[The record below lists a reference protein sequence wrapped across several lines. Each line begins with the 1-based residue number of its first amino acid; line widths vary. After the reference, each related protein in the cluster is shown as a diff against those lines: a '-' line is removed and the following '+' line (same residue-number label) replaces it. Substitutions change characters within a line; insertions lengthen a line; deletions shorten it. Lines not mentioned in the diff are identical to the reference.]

1 MIIVIGRVMNFP
13 PIAWLWLTFAII
25 GEIIGTTSLKAS
37 KEFTVL
43 TPTIFIMIGYGIAFY
58 FMILTMRHLPVAITY
73 AFWSALGIVFIT
85 IVSALR
91 FDEKPD
97 LPAMIGIAL
106 IVVGVVLIT
115 FFSKMKAS

>member
-1 MIIVIGRVMNFP
+1 MNIN
-13 PIAWLWLTFAII
+13 PIAWLWLTLAII

-43 TPTIFIMIGYGIAFY
+43 APTLFIVLGYGISFY
-58 FMILTMRHLPVAITY
+58 FMILTMRHLPVSLTY

-85 IVSALR
+85 IVSAMR

-97 LPAMIGIAL
+97 LPAIIGIGL
-106 IVVGVVLIT
+106 IIAGVVMIT
-115 FFSKMKAS
+115 MFSKMKAS